1 MIGRIEERVDLRDG
15 HPLRRLALLH
25 DLVAVANLAWLQD
38 AAVESRPSAG
48 GQQGGHAGLVH
59 PNADAIAGDTRLRD
73 LEQRAADPIA
83 VADAHGIVGQSF
95 DREVL
100 AELSVDE
107 VGPLQLLLPVAIR
120 FDLVDEDRPLLAAVP
135 GQVAL
140 TVSVEIQPADPT
152 AATHRLLPDRR
163 VHRATLP
170 RDVAREANVHREE
183 SSHVA
188 PNSRSQAH
196 HGHKSEKRCYDGTRS
211 GDSR

>member
-1 MIGRIEERVDLRDG
+1 MIGRIEECVDLRHG
-15 HPLRRLALLH
+15 HPLRRLSLLH
-25 DLVAVANLAWLQD
+25 DVVAGTHLAGLHD

-48 GQQGGHAGLVH
+48 GQQGRHARLIH

-83 VADAHGIVGQSF
+83 VADAHGVVGQSF

-120 FDLVDEDRPLLAAVP
+120 FNLVDEDRALLASVP

-140 TVSVEIQPADPT
+140 TVSVEIQAADAT
-152 AATHRLLPDRR
+152 AASQRLLPDRG
-163 VHRATLP
+163 VHRAPLP
-170 RDVAREANVHREE
+170 HDVAWESDIHREE
-183 SSHVA
+183 SRHVA
-188 PNSRSQAH
+188 PRWWKPEALLMAVC
-196 HGHKSEKRCYDGTRS
+196 GGEPRR
-211 GDSR
+211 R